1 MYLDLVI
8 GIGENDIVWSNR
20 FNKKMMSCLY
30 HTHRSPGNH
39 RRDGSRLDRPFVECY
54 WYFKGLN
61 LKLETYV
68 T

>member
-1 MYLDLVI
+1 MTSYGATVSTKDDVLFVSHSSLT
-8 GIGENDIVWSNR
+8 WKSSQRR
-20 FNKKMMSCLY
+20 F
-30 HTHRSPGNH
+30 RV
-39 RRDGSRLDRPFVECY
+39 DRPFVECY